1 MKRHVRRES
10 GFTLMEVMITVCIV
24 AILAAI
30 ALPAYQDSITRGKL
44 IDGTMK
50 LGDYRSQM
58 EKWFLDNRTY
68 LDGGGGCGI
77 PAPAPG
83 PKDPFGLQCGPPGP
97 TATTYTI
104 KAVGRPAGGM
114 SASFEFTV
122 DQANQRTSSGDGA
135 SWSGNATCWAV
146 RKDGTCQ

>member
-1 MKRHVRRES
+1 MKLNARRNL
-10 GFTLMEVMITVCIV
+10 GFTLMEVMIAVGIV

-30 ALPAYQDSITRGKL
+30 ALPAYQDSIIRGKL

-68 LDGGGGCGI
+68 QDGGGGCGV
-77 PAPAPG
+77 PAPLPG
-83 PKDPFGLQCGPPGP
+83 THDPFALTCAAP
-97 TATTYTI
+97 TATTYTLT
-104 KAVGRPAGGM
+104 ATGRAAGGL
-114 SASFEFTV
+114 STNFTFTV
-122 DQANQRTSSGDGA
+122 DQANTRTSSGDLGSWAGNGA
-135 SWSGNATCWAV
+135 CWAV

>member
-1 MKRHVRRES
+1 MKRHARRES

-30 ALPAYQDSITRGKL
+30 AVPAYQDSVTRGKL
-44 IDGTMK
+44 IDATMR

-68 LDGGGGCGI
+68 QNGAACGV

-83 PKDPFGLQCGPPGP
+83 PKDPFALSCVAPS
-97 TATTYTI
+97 ATTYTLT
-104 KAVGRPAGGM
+104 ATGRPAGGM
-114 SASFEFTV
+114 SASFTFTV
-122 DQANQRTSSGDGA
+122 DQANQRTSSGDGG
-135 SWSGNATCWAV
+135 SWAGNATCWAV
-146 RKDGTCQ
+146 RKDGSCS